1 MSTDKEKIE
10 GIKAII
16 KEAES
21 FADQQLLPLGV
32 IGISALKAIR
42 RIVKEE

>member
-1 MSTDKEKIE
+1 MTDKEKIE
-10 GIKAII
+10 AIKGIV

-21 FADQQLLPLGV
+21 FADKQLMSVGI

-42 RIVKEE
+42 RIVREE